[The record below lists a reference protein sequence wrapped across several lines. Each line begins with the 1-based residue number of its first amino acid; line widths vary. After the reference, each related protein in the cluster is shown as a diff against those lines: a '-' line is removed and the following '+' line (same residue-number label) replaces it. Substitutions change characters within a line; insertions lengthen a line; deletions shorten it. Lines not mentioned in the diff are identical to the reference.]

1 MLVRLALLWVSTVLG
16 SCGGYL
22 DAGAQ
27 SHTNDSLD
35 PVTAIEIIYPVDGA
49 VEKSPVAFKTQ
60 IVVRPGAEHQ
70 FLAQAEDVRVCV
82 EVNGETIDCSR
93 VEEPG
98 FQYRQLGSCT
108 ARVYLSRSG
117 GRFEWKSVPISF
129 TLVNEAQFLAH
140 VAHAVQDIDRK
151 HRAGFQLSLV
161 EWAHSQWRS
170 PEDELV
176 RRLELDEPR
185 SDSIRETDPEP
196 DSGLLLLVGVKT
208 AVVSHFAFRQAIRE
222 TWASKSA
229 LPPGVKVLF
238 MGCRPFAVVSEED
251 GDDLEEDTKLRSVW
265 EAIELE
271 KTVYGDLLT
280 DELDCDDSYFRLADK
295 AKAFFHFA
303 ATRYPRAQYV
313 MVADDDL
320 YLRLDEIAARLQRR
334 GQRKQYYAG
343 HVRSIENACKLE
355 PIRDSESRNY
365 LSTGQYPLNELPP
378 FALGANFILSMDC
391 VQFVAKNHRRLRD
404 LGGMDDISVAL
415 WMLTVQVH
423 PKAFYGLEYL
433 TAGPCRNDLVSL
445 SDLSESTIRVI
456 HDNVLGQRPF
466 CHGFQRYAWLRQN
479 IGAAAEGRPT
489 LLSFSPEPLD
499 FGFSVSRS
507 TDSVELELGTTISTR
522 TCAGGKV
529 LYSPL
534 HEPFGVYARKLCA
547 HVRLYFPGAARTC
560 AEVTDRARI
569 ELDLFFQRLAAA
581 GKSEQLVEQQ
591 RGIMAVLSNNVDY

>member
-27 SHTNDSLD
+27 SHTNASLD

-60 IVVRPGAEHQ
+60 IVVRPGGEHQ

-93 VEEPG
+93 VEEAG

-185 SDSIRETDPEP
+185 SDSIRET
-196 DSGLLLLVGVKT
+196 GQNQTGACCFLLEFKRLSSL
-208 AVVSHFAFRQAIRE
+208 I
-222 TWASKSA
+222 
-229 LPPGVKVLF
+229 LPSDRLF
-238 MGCRPFAVVSEED
+238 ERLVSEED

-343 HVRSIENACKLE
+343 HVRAIENACKLE

-391 VQFVAKNHRRLRD
+391 VQFVAKNRRRLRD

-466 CHGFQRYAWLRQN
+466 CHGFQRYTWLRQN

-499 FGFSVSRS
+499 FGFPVSRS

-560 AEVTDRARI
+560 AEVTNRARI